1 MSSDNQKDNQKDNK
15 SLRYSIPNYFNPTPY
30 CVYKA
35 VRRLFDR
42 SDIPPVHL
50 PLRNRFTH
58 YFTKILHFGTDAKN
72 HNNDYLKNAYLTKI
86 CGNILDEELDNN
98 LIANSDF
105 LKLALN
111 ILRDYLDS
119 MKEVDKE
126 FYWHDIYQL
135 NDIVKIIEKYLDY
148 IADPDSIIECD
159 KNCD

>member
-50 PLRNRFTH
+50 PLRNRFTY

-111 ILRDYLDS
+111 ILRDYIDS
-119 MKEVDKE
+119 ISKIKGKDD
-126 FYWHDIYQL
+126 FNIFQL
-135 NDIVKIIEKYLDY
+135 NDIVRIIEKYFNHL
-148 IADPDSIIECD
+148 IDPNSEIE
-159 KNCD
+159 